1 MKKTFHEIGIMGGRL
16 SYSIDNKIQS
26 FPEKSWK
33 QEFEKASRCGFGLIE
48 WVFDTTR
55 NNPILDD
62 EKIQEMKNFSEKY
75 DVAINSVCADYFMEK
90 MLFDVNEFDLEKNL
104 TILKS
109 LITKCN
115 KLGIEILEIPLVDSS
130 SLKTKNNKIEFS
142 NNIYKILSHAEENNV
157 TLNLETDLPPLQFK
171 EFLKSFNNP
180 NVRANY
186 DVGNSTSLGY
196 NIKEELTILG
206 DFITNIHIKDRL
218 LHGTTAPFGTGNTN
232 FELFFETIKKIDY
245 KGDFIIQGARENE
258 TIIKPED
265 TCKKYLEF
273 VKHYIDKYLL

>member
-1 MKKTFHEIGIMGGRL
+1 MKKTSYGIGIMGGRL
-16 SYSIDNKIQS
+16 SYSINNKTQS
-26 FPEKSWK
+26 FPEKSWR
-33 QEFEKASRCGFGLIE
+33 QEFEKASKCGFNLIE
-48 WVFDTTR
+48 WIFDTTR

-62 EKIQEMKNFSEKY
+62 GKIQEMKNLSEKHNLE
-75 DVAINSVCADYFMEK
+75 INSVCADYFMEK
-90 MLFDVNEFDLEKNL
+90 MLFNVNEFELEKNL
-104 TILKS
+104 TVLKN

-115 KLGIEILEIPLVDSS
+115 KLGIKILEIPLVDSS
-130 SLKTKNNKIEFS
+130 SLKTKNDKIEFF
-142 NNIYKILSHAEENNV
+142 NNIHKILSHAEENNV
-157 TLNLETDLPPLQFK
+157 ILNLETDLPPLQFK

-196 NIKEELTILG
+196 DIQEELTVLG
-206 DFITNIHIKDRL
+206 DSITNIHIKDRL
-218 LHGTTAPFGTGNTN
+218 LHGATVPLGTGNTN

-258 TIIKPED
+258 TNIKPED

>member
-1 MKKTFHEIGIMGGRL
+1 MKKTSRIGIMEGRL
-16 SYSIDNKIQS
+16 SYSINNKIQS
-26 FPEKSWK
+26 FPEKSWR
-33 QEFEKASRCGFGLIE
+33 QEFEKASKSGFNLIE
-48 WVFDTTR
+48 WIFDTTR

-62 EKIQEMKNFSEKY
+62 EKIKEMINLSEKH
-75 DVAINSVCADYFMEK
+75 DIIINSVCADYFMEE
-90 MLFDVNEFDLEKNL
+90 MLFDVNEFKLEKNL
-104 TILKS
+104 TVLKN

-115 KLGIEILEIPLVDSS
+115 KLGIQILEIPLVDSS
-130 SLKTKNNKIEFS
+130 SLKTKNNEVEFF
-142 NNIYKILSHAEENNV
+142 NNIHKILPHAEENNV
-157 TLNLETDLPPLQFK
+157 TLNLETDLPALQFK
-171 EFLKSFNNP
+171 EFLKSFNNR

-186 DVGNSTSLGY
+186 DVGNSVSLGY
-196 NIKEELTILG
+196 DIQEELTILG

-218 LHGTTAPFGTGNTN
+218 LHGTTVPLGTGNTN

-258 TIIKPED
+258 ANIKPED